1 MDPELVL
8 AMPRR
13 PLWRTSGFTTA
24 IDLAVLE
31 CLQEESWF
39 AAPEVLRHDLDAKEV
54 RIGVVLRQGPAGD
67 RQALVSESGVLL
79 HASPVPPE
87 VGRLGHGLKGL
98 KELAAAAGRHLVGT
112 HRAGIELVGYLNED
126 ALPETRPFL
135 VLVYRLTLGEPVAP
149 PPGLLWV
156 GTDRLRGMPLD
167 PASALVAECAG
178 A

>member
-13 PLWRTSGFTTA
+13 LLWRVAGFTTA
-24 IDLAVLE
+24 VDLAVLE

-39 AAPEVLRHDLDAKEV
+39 AAPEALRQDLDAKEV
-54 RIGVVLRQGPAGD
+54 RIGVVLRQGPAGH
-67 RQALVSESGVLL
+67 RQALLSESGVLL

-87 VGRLGHGLKGL
+87 YERLGRGLKGL
-98 KELAAAAGRHLVGT
+98 KELAAAAGRHLVGI
-112 HRAGIELVGYLNED
+112 HRTGIELVGYLNED
-126 ALPETRPFL
+126 SLPETRPFF
-135 VLVYRLTLGEPVAP
+135 VLVYRLTLGEPVPP

-156 GTDRLRGMPLD
+156 GADRLRSTPLD

>member
-13 PLWRTSGFTTA
+13 LLWRISGFTTA

-31 CLQEESWF
+31 SLQDEGWF
-39 AAPEVLRHDLDAKEV
+39 AAPERLRSDLDAKEV
-54 RIGVVLRQGPAGD
+54 RIGVILRQGPSGS

-87 VGRLGHGLKGL
+87 VERLGQGLKGL
-98 KELAAAAGRHLVGT
+98 RELASAAGRHLVGS

-135 VLVYRLTLGEPVAP
+135 VLVYRLTLADPVPAP
-149 PPGLLWV
+149 PAMVWISG
-156 GTDRLRGMPLD
+156 DRLHGIPLD
-167 PASALVAECAG
+167 PASALVAEIAG